1 MSQIYIRARHVVNS
15 TPASNLLRRHRPGKF
30 RNSEASTPIADRN
43 TADAICDLP
52 LDRFRKRLVGG
63 FGMRRQNAI
72 FDPAPNLSNGMAN
85 PLGIARM
92 TSHLFLRT
100 VAKQNAAPSGT
111 TLIEDR

>member
-1 MSQIYIRARHVVNS
+1 MSGC
-15 TPASNLLRRHRPGKF
+15 ASNLLRRHRPGKF

-72 FDPAPNLSNGMAN
+72 FDPAPNLERHGKSSRYREDDVSSFSEN
-85 PLGIARM
+85 RCQ
-92 TSHLFLRT
+92 TER
-100 VAKQNAAPSGT
+100 GT
-111 TLIEDR
+111 KWNHPIEDR